1 MVEKAPIV
9 KEYKRAGTFLGARG
23 TRVLRLVTTFLT
35 LGILVYSKW
44 TTGAGFYCLMYVP
57 FDESHG
63 ENVFSPVSLVYYRYN
78 KIRRWYFAKRNEFF
92 GVAPS
97 ERSET
102 DSKKFEE

>member
-1 MVEKAPIV
+1 
-9 KEYKRAGTFLGARG
+9 
-23 TRVLRLVTTFLT
+23 
-35 LGILVYSKW
+35 
-44 TTGAGFYCLMYVP
+44 MYVP